1 MKTIRN
7 IIMAAIALVAM
18 NASAQTT
25 VHELEQNI
33 KLQEQVVED
42 KQDSIKELDRK
53 IKVLKDRVDSLN
65 KVEKEVKDQISA
77 LEKIKKSHE
86 NGIKEATKARKQH
99 FENRDNLVFNQEVAD
114 VLLNPYNKIDVEDAL
129 KHFNGMETKDVLKKK
144 ELVQNYGKY
153 TKNLREFL
161 EKQKIILA
169 GEGWTTQDP
178 KGETHKKF
186 MKGLKATNY
195 WKIYNNSTKSPSIPY
210 LDGVMEQ
217 LMQQASNG
225 LNNSRRLD
233 EIINMLYSNDY

>member
-1 MKTIRN
+1 MKTIRA
-7 IIMAAIALVAM
+7 IVMAAVALVAM
-18 NASAQTT
+18 NASAQTS
-25 VHELEQNI
+25 VHELEKNI
-33 KLQEQVVED
+33 KLQEQIVED
-42 KQDSIKELDRK
+42 KQDSIKELDVQIK
-53 IKVLKDRVDSLN
+53 ILKERVDSLN
-65 KVEKEVKDQISA
+65 KVEKQVKDQISA
-77 LEKIKKSHE
+77 LEKIKKGHE

-99 FENRDNLVFNQEVAD
+99 FESRDNLVFHQEVAD
-114 VLLNPYNKIDVEDAL
+114 VLLNPYNKVDVDEAL
-129 KHFNGMETKDVLKKK
+129 KSFDGMETKEVLKKK
-144 ELVQNYGKY
+144 DLVQNYGKY

-186 MKGLKATNY
+186 MKGLKGTNY

-210 LDGVMEQ
+210 LDSVMEQ

-225 LNNSRRLD
+225 LNNSRRFE